1 MNLMAVVQC
10 GEKRLRLLCGHPI
23 ARFVDN
29 ICMKLALQTRLA
41 ATNMLSDKGWEAVDV
56 KVGTLHT

>member
-41 ATNMLSDKGWEAVDV
+41 ATNMLSDKAIKEMLLL
-56 KVGTLHT
+56 KRLEL